1 MQQLS
6 GMDGMFL
13 SVDTPTSTGVMGGLI
28 IYQAPSDPSAG
39 SLQRMR
45 LRIEERLDAIP
56 PFRWVLTGVPL
67 AINNAYWTE
76 VDDVDVAAH
85 LHEITLAAPGSNRQL
100 AAQVAS
106 IMQKGLDK
114 DRPLWDY
121 TVIQGLEGGRLAH
134 LLRIHHGVVDGAAVP
149 RVLDLLSDHP
159 TVQADPRDTRAH
171 NVDRIGGRVGAAA
184 RGVLGTATM
193 PVRLLNLQART
204 AKYLFDRRKQDGL
217 ILALPAFLG
226 RDGARE
232 GQCTGQRARQRPAAQ
247 GRPQGGAAADPG
259 HQDTQEPVQRQ
270 DHRQPLLRLRRPS
283 AGGLQEG
290 RQGVRWDPQRRRRRR
305 VCRCPAQVHARHR
318 RDADR
323 AADRVRPSHAQHR

>member
-28 IYQAPSDPSAG
+28 IYQAPSDPNAG

-159 TVQADPRDTRAH
+159 TVQADPRDTREN
-171 NVDRIGGRVGAAA
+171 NVDRIGGRAGAAA
-184 RGVLGTATM
+184 RGVIGTATM

-226 RDGARE
+226 RMLPGKVSAPVNVLVN
-232 GQCTGQRARQRPAAQ
+232 GRQRKV
-247 GRPQGGAAADPG
+247 GRKEVLAADPG

-270 DHRQPLLRLRRPS
+270 DHRQPLLRLRRPA